1 MMPYMCEKDL
11 SRDILQQILE
21 ATFRIKR
28 RFAPVNQPED
38 FLATD
43 DGLDRLDAICMMLI
57 AIGESLKHLDKVTE
71 SRLLSRYPDVDW
83 KGAMGIRDVLSHH
96 YFDLDAELVFGICQ
110 EEIPTLSST
119 LQKMIKDLE
128 KEENQ

>member
-1 MMPYMCEKDL
+1 MPYMCEKDL

-71 SRLLSRYPDVDW
+71 STLLSRYPDVDW